1 MGERFR
7 TGSNLRISQTKF
19 LISDLINTQSIN
31 NLSFICSQ
39 STPILNK
46 PLIRDLMNVYLRNIE
61 NYRKKEINIPV
72 LIPIRALPPLPPPP
86 PPPPALDTES
96 EALVKDALE
105 KAMKGRTVL
114 VIAHR
119 LSTIQNADVIAVISK
134 GKIVESGTHSQ
145 LKKIKG
151 LYWQL
156 IRQQYHINGNNDQQ
170 NSFQILSF
178 VWFY

>member
-1 MGERFR
+1 MY
-7 TGSNLRISQTKF
+7 SCIK
-19 LISDLINTQSIN
+19 
-31 NLSFICSQ
+31 
-39 STPILNK
+39 
-46 PLIRDLMNVYLRNIE
+46 
-61 NYRKKEINIPV
+61 
-72 LIPIRALPPLPPPP
+72 
-86 PPPPALDTES
+86 
-96 EALVKDALE
+96 
-105 KAMKGRTVL
+105 
-114 VIAHR
+114 
-119 LSTIQNADVIAVISK
+119 IQNADVIDVIAVISVISK

>member
-1 MGERFR
+1 M
-7 TGSNLRISQTKF
+7 
-19 LISDLINTQSIN
+19 
-31 NLSFICSQ
+31 
-39 STPILNK
+39 
-46 PLIRDLMNVYLRNIE
+46 
-61 NYRKKEINIPV
+61 
-72 LIPIRALPPLPPPP
+72 
-86 PPPPALDTES
+86 
-96 EALVKDALE
+96 
-105 KAMKGRTVL
+105 
-114 VIAHR
+114 
-119 LSTIQNADVIAVISK
+119 IAVISK

>member
-1 MGERFR
+1 
-7 TGSNLRISQTKF
+7 
-19 LISDLINTQSIN
+19 
-31 NLSFICSQ
+31 
-39 STPILNK
+39 
-46 PLIRDLMNVYLRNIE
+46 
-61 NYRKKEINIPV
+61 
-72 LIPIRALPPLPPPP
+72 
-86 PPPPALDTES
+86 
-96 EALVKDALE
+96 
-105 KAMKGRTVL
+105 MKGRTVL

-134 GKIVESGTHSQ
+134 AKIVEYGTHSQ